1 MLKALTVASGRFSVE
16 LPEFFAQIVTVTK
29 AAAQS
34 YLLQVIIRIFKHLQN
49 LFKPEA
55 GDVTAAAAA
64 GDFPETPGKVS
75 AGHIGGAGKAVE
87 SQGSC
92 IFS

>member
-1 MLKALTVASGRFSVE
+1 MLEAFTVASGRFSIE
-16 LPEFFAQIVTVTK
+16 LPEFFAQVVAVTE

-34 YLLQVIIRIFKHLQN
+34 DLFQVIIRIFKHLQN
-49 LFKPEA
+49 LFEPEA

-75 AGHIGGAGKAVE
+75 AGHICGAGKAVE